1 MEQIKLKESINVASE
16 SMEFVEPVQLSGQS
30 SLPPPVTQAPRFTN
44 GLQCNPYTD
53 PVFTHCSKTSS
64 KKKVS
69 SQPTLEKQTSQTN
82 HEGSESP
89 YLPPSAEEGQSF
101 VSSPVTQDHHINN
114 GTQCNHYPEAAF
126 THIPK
131 TSSKKKASSQP
142 SLQKQTSLTSN
153 DGSEPPYLPPGA
165 QEDCCVHCTLALLF
179 CQFFSLCNLLL
190 DVLTCG
196 ACSADSAG
204 FCCSCCSM
212 GGCPDCADSC
222 STDCGIVD
230 ACCESA
236 DCLEICME
244 CCGLCFSS

>member
-1 MEQIKLKESINVASE
+1 MKTPVLSE
-16 SMEFVEPVQLSGQS
+16 DIDSGHSSM
-30 SLPPPVTQAPRFTN
+30 PPVRQAPQITN
-44 GLQCNPYTD
+44 GTQCNPY
-53 PVFTHCSKTSS
+53 PEAAFTHNPKTSS

-69 SQPTLEKQTSQTN
+69 SQPPLVKQTSRISN
-82 HEGSESP
+82 EGSEP
-89 YLPPSAEEGQSF
+89 PFLPPGAQEGH
-101 VSSPVTQDHHINN
+101 SSMPPVRQAPQITN
-114 GTQCNHYPEAAF
+114 GTQCNPYPEAAV
-126 THIPK
+126 THNPK
-131 TSSKKKASSQP
+131 TSSKKKVSSQP
-142 SLQKQTSLTSN
+142 PLVKQTSRTSN
-153 DGSEPPYLPPGA
+153 EGSEPPFLPPGA
-165 QEDCCVHCTLALLF
+165 QEDCCVHCALALLF
-179 CQFFSLCNLLL
+179 CQFLSLCNLLL

-196 ACSADSAG
+196 SCSADSAG